1 MPLTPTTPRDD
12 AILSVG
18 EFTRRVKDLLESN
31 LPPCWVRGEISNLR
45 RQQSGHVYFT
55 LKDARSQLSCVL
67 FRGDALRQ
75 QVDLRDGLQVVVYGQ
90 VSVYEPRGTHQLICR
105 VVMDDGAGR
114 LQQEFERL
122 KAKLA
127 AEGLFDPERK
137 RPLPR
142 LPRAIGFVTSPTGAA
157 IRDFLSILA
166 RRQWRGRV
174 VVIPA
179 QVQGAGAAAQIVA
192 GIESAEK
199 IGGLDLLVVGRGG
212 GSLEDLWCF
221 NEESVAR
228 AVAASALP
236 VISAVGHEIDFT
248 LSDFAADQRAET
260 PSAAAELISSGYL
273 EMLERLDDARRELHD
288 QVERSIERLGYRL
301 DAACSGLERRHPQ
314 PRLEQASL
322 RLDDL
327 NNRLRSS
334 LRHLLADHRSVLKES
349 IHGLA
354 THTPEAVL
362 RVAAVQLKSARER
375 FGRAAPAVLRQQRE
389 RLNQLRTRL
398 ENASLQKALDRG
410 FAVARDEQGRLVS
423 AKDGLEPGQRL
434 ALDFRDGE
442 ILVKIENV

>member
-1 MPLTPTTPRDD
+1 MPPLTQTPHDD

-18 EFTRRVKDLLESN
+18 DFTRRVKELLETN

-45 RQQSGHVYFT
+45 RQHSGHVYFT
-55 LKDARSQLSCVL
+55 LKDAQSQVSCVL
-67 FRGDALRQ
+67 FRGDAMRQ
-75 QVDLRDGLQVVVYGQ
+75 QVDLRDGLQAIVYGQ

-127 AEGLFDPERK
+127 AEGLFEAERK
-137 RPLPR
+137 RPLPP
-142 LPRAIGFVTSPTGAA
+142 LPRAVGFVTSPTGAA

-192 GIESAEK
+192 GIEAAQRLD
-199 IGGLDLLVVGRGG
+199 GLDLLVVGRGG

-228 AVAASALP
+228 AVAACSLP

-248 LSDFAADQRAET
+248 LSDFAADKRAET

-273 EMLERLDDARRELHD
+273 EILDRLDLARDGLSELAA
-288 QVERSIERLGYRL
+288 RTLERLGYRMQS
-301 DAACSGLERRHPQ
+301 ARAGLESHHPR

-327 NNRLRSS
+327 GNRLRAN
-334 LRHLLADHRSVLKES
+334 LRHLLSDRRSVLVKS

-354 THTPEAVL
+354 AHTPQAVL
-362 RVAAVQLKSARER
+362 KLSAVQLKSARER
-375 FGRAAPAVLRQQRE
+375 MGRQTPAVLRQKRE
-389 RLNQLRTRL
+389 HLKQLCTRL

-410 FAVARDEQGRLVS
+410 FAVARDERGELVS
-423 AKDGLEPGQRL
+423 AKAGLLPGQRL
-434 ALDFRDGE
+434 ALDFKDGE
-442 ILVKIENV
+442 ILVRVEDM

>member
-1 MPLTPTTPRDD
+1 MPTPLKTPPSD

-18 EFTRRVKDLLESN
+18 DFTRRVKDLLESN
-31 LPPCWVRGEISNLR
+31 LPPCWVRGEVSNLR

-67 FRGDALRQ
+67 FRGDAMRQ
-75 QVDLRDGLQVVVYGQ
+75 RVDLRDGLQVVVYGQ

-127 AEGLFDPERK
+127 AEGLFDEDQK
-137 RPLPR
+137 RPMPFLPR
-142 LPRAIGFVTSPTGAA
+142 GVGFVTSPTGAA
-157 IRDFLSILA
+157 IRDFLSILK
-166 RRQWRGRV
+166 RRNWRGRV

-179 QVQGAGAAAQIVA
+179 QVQGAGAAQQIVA
-192 GIESAEK
+192 GIEAAQK
-199 IGGLDLLVVGRGG
+199 LDGLDLLVVGRGG

-221 NEESVAR
+221 NEEDVAR
-228 AVAASALP
+228 AVAASSLP

-248 LSDFAADQRAET
+248 LCDFAADKRAET
-260 PSAAAELISSGYL
+260 PSSAAELISSGYL
-273 EMLERLDDARRELHD
+273 EMLDRLDLARDGLSELAARML
-288 QVERSIERLGYRL
+288 ERVGYQLVAGR
-301 DAACSGLERRHPQ
+301 AGLERHHPR

-327 NNRLRSS
+327 NNRLRSG
-334 LRHLLADHRSVLKES
+334 LRHLLSEHRGVLKES

-354 THTPEAVL
+354 AHTPESVL
-362 RVAAVQLKSARER
+362 RVAGIELKASRARMKRSAPT
-375 FGRAAPAVLRQQRE
+375 ALRQKRE
-389 RLNQLRTRL
+389 YLKQLRTRL

-410 FAVARDEQGRLVS
+410 FAVARDEGGELVS
-423 AKDGLEPGQRL
+423 AKHGLKPGQRL
-434 ALDFRDGE
+434 ALDFKDGE
-442 ILVKIENV
+442 VLVRVEEV

>member
-1 MPLTPTTPRDD
+1 MPPNLTNPSADSV
-12 AILSVG
+12 LSVG

-45 RQQSGHVYFT
+45 RQSSGHVYFT
-55 LKDARSQLSCVL
+55 LKDAQSQLSCVL
-67 FRGDALRQ
+67 FRGDAMRQ
-75 QVDLRDGLQVVVYGQ
+75 QVDLRDGLQVIVYGQ

-127 AEGLFDPERK
+127 AEGLFDAERK
-137 RPLPR
+137 RSLPPLPR
-142 LPRAIGFVTSPTGAA
+142 AVGFVTSPTGAA

-166 RRQWRGRV
+166 RREWRGRV

-179 QVQGAGAAAQIVA
+179 QVQGAGAAAQIVV
-192 GIESAEK
+192 GIEAAQK
-199 IGGLDLLVVGRGG
+199 LDGLDLLVVGRGG

-228 AVAASALP
+228 AIAACTLP

-248 LSDFAADQRAET
+248 LSDFAADRRAET
-260 PSAAAELISSGYL
+260 PSAAAELISSGYI
-273 EMLERLDDARRELHD
+273 EMVDRMEIARDSLHD
-288 QVERSIERLGYRL
+288 LIERALERLGYRL
-301 DAACSGLERRHPQ
+301 DGARAGLERRHPQ

-334 LRHLLADHRSVLKES
+334 LRHTLAEHRSVLAKS
-349 IHGLA
+349 LHGLTA
-354 THTPEAVL
+354 HTPESVL
-362 RVAAVQLKSARER
+362 RVSGVQLKSSRDRLARTVPVE
-375 FGRAAPAVLRQQRE
+375 LRRKRE
-389 RLNQLRTRL
+389 HLKQLTTRL

-410 FAVARDEQGRLVS
+410 FAVARDERGELVS
-423 AKDGLEPGQRL
+423 AKTGLQPGQRL

-442 ILVKIENV
+442 IVVRVETV